1 MNTLTQE
8 PGTVIDVPGS
18 PAPALPAQ
26 RPTTA
31 LASAT
36 PGDLL
41 RIALESGADL
51 DRLERLMKMQQEWE
65 AQQARKAYVAAIATF
80 KKNPPKILKDKRVL
94 FTSQKGTTD
103 YMHATLGGVTQPI
116 IEGLA
121 AVGISH
127 RWDVQQPDGGMIQ
140 VTCIL
145 THDAGHSESVT
156 MRAGRDDTGG
166 KNNIQQVAST
176 ITYLERYTLLSITGL
191 ATHDM
196 PDDDGAGSEPPAEK
210 PATRTDKIVQS
221 VNKPVTLDH
230 VLAAYKAAT
239 TPDEIKAA
247 DGMAGKLTNEADKEI
262 VRATRKARIAEL
274 KGPPADPA
282 APFITKMRAAAT
294 QDERDTIMGE
304 SATLPDDARAKVE
317 AVWLELKVTP

>member
-1 MNTLTQE
+1 MNTTQD
-8 PGTVIDVPGS
+8 PGVIIDMGAPIATP
-18 PAPALPAQ
+18 PAA

-31 LASAT
+31 LATAT

-94 FTSQKGTTD
+94 FTSAKGTTD

-127 RWDVQQPDGGMIQ
+127 RWDVLQPDGGMIQ

-145 THDAGHSESVT
+145 THEAGHSESVT

-196 PDDDGAGSEPPAEK
+196 PDDDGAGSEPAEK
-210 PATRTDKIVQS
+210 PATRTDKIAQS
-221 VNKPVTLDH
+221 INKPITLDH
-230 VLAAYKAAT
+230 VLAAYNAAT
-239 TPDEIKAA
+239 SADEIKAA
-247 DGMAGKLTNEADKEI
+247 DGMAAKLGNEADKEI
-262 VRATRKARIAEL
+262 AKSARKGRIADL
-274 KGPPADPA
+274 SATQKAW
-282 APFITKMRAAAT
+282 PFMERMKAAAT
-294 QDERDTIMGE
+294 QEERDTIMSE

>member
-1 MNTLTQE
+1 MNTVQE
-8 PGTVIDVPGS
+8 PGAVIDMPGS
-18 PAPALPAQ
+18 PAPALPTV

-31 LASAT
+31 IASAT

-65 AQQARKAYVAAIATF
+65 AQQARKSYVAAIAEF
-80 KKNPPKILKDKRVL
+80 KKNPPKILKDKLVS
-94 FTSQKGTTD
+94 FTGAKGTTS
-103 YMHATLGGVTQPI
+103 YMHATLAGVTQPI

-121 AVGISH
+121 TVGISH

-145 THDAGHSESVT
+145 THEAGHSEQIT
-156 MRAGRDDTGG
+156 MKAGRDDTGG

-196 PDDDGAGSEPPAEK
+196 PDDDGAGSEPAEK
-210 PATRTDKIVQS
+210 AATRTDKIMQAVT
-221 VNKPVTLDH
+221 KPVTLDH

-239 TPDEIKAA
+239 TTDEIKAA
-247 DGMAGKLTNEADKEI
+247 DGMAAKLANDADKEI
-262 VRATRKARIAEL
+262 AKTTRKARV
-274 KGPPADPA
+274 ADLSA
-282 APFITKMRAAAT
+282 TQKAWPFLEQMRAAAT
-294 QDERDTIMGE
+294 QEERDTIMGE
-304 SATLPDDARAKVE
+304 SVTLPDEARAKVE
-317 AVWLELKVTP
+317 ALWLELKVTP